1 MADGDPQRPA
11 DRRPGDV
18 PYFIDAECACGEP
31 LVYFEVVDEGI
42 DPDAVVFY
50 DEFTCPDCDNGV
62 HLDWPKDHIETVF
75 DDDQTFTNLD
85 DV

>member
-31 LVYFEVVDEGI
+31 LVYFEVAAGTPVED
-42 DPDAVVFY
+42 VVFY

-62 HLDWPKDHIETVF
+62 HLDVPYDIVTAF
-75 DDDQTFTNLD
+75 DDDGEFTPLE